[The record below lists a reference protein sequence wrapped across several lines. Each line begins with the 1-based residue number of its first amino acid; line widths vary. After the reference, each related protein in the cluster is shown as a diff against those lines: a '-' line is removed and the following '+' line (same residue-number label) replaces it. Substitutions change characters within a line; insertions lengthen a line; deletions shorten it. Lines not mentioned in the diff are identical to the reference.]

1 MAEEQCNAKVVL
13 PEVNQIGIVVEDL
26 DKAVQFYSTVFGWGP
41 FYVVEA
47 ELKGVKYRGKPTTFK
62 IKSATANSGQVQ
74 LSIVQILE
82 GDTIHTEL
90 LRRKG
95 EGLSHLCFFVTDL
108 DDKIAEL
115 AKKGIKPIFSHKQPG
130 LVRFA
135 YLDTE
140 KIGGVIIELLQWG

>member
-1 MAEEQCNAKVVL
+1 MAEEQSNVKVTL
-13 PEVNQIGIVVEDL
+13 PPVNQIGIVVEDL
-26 DKAVQFYSTVFGWGP
+26 DKAVQFYSSIFGWGP
-41 FYVVEA
+41 FYVVET
-47 ELKGVKYRGKPTTFK
+47 ELKGAEYRGKPTNFK

-74 LSIVQILE
+74 FSIVQILE
-82 GDTIHTEL
+82 GETVHTEL

-108 DDKIAEL
+108 DDKIVEL
-115 AKKGIKPIFSHKQPG
+115 AKEGIKPIFSYKQPG

-140 KIGGVIIELLQWG
+140 KTGGVIIELLQWG